1 MGMQVELKV
10 GKCESGHGHDG
21 HDGKDRQN
29 FGRGPTPGGRPTPCH
44 CFFVKIFWL
53 FCSNKQSPNCV

>member
-1 MGMQVELKV
+1 MGMQVEPKV

-29 FGRGPTPGGRPTPCH
+29 FGRGPAPGGRPTLCH
-44 CFFVKIFWL
+44 CFFVKIFFL
-53 FCSNKQSPNCV
+53 L